1 MARIALMS
9 GSLRRE
15 SVNSSAVATV
25 QRIIERRGGHTTF
38 RVPLRNFPLF
48 DEDTERVGGMSRLW
62 STLEQFS
69 TADALFISSP
79 SYNGYPPGVLKNA
92 LDWLS
97 LGGGNSPLT
106 GIPAAIASASPGRA
120 GGANVQPHLRLI
132 LANCGARVIEHEEV
146 AIGNAPRLRGP
157 DGLFVEPGVVG
168 HLERLV
174 DATLA
179 AAAATPVAQSR

>member
-1 MARIALMS
+1 MARIAVMS

-15 SVNSSAVATV
+15 SVNSSAVLTV

-38 RVPLRNFPLF
+38 RVPLRDFPLF
-48 DEDTERVGGMSRLW
+48 DEDTERVGGMSRLL
-62 STLEQFS
+62 SALERFS

-97 LGGGNSPLT
+97 LGGENSPLA
-106 GIPAAIASASPGRA
+106 GVPASVASASPGRA
-120 GGANVQPHLRLI
+120 GGANVQPHLRRI
-132 LANCGARVIEHEEV
+132 LANCGARPIEHEEV
-146 AIGNAPRLRGP
+146 AIGDATRLRGD
-157 DGLFVEPGVVG
+157 DGLFIEPGVVG
-168 HLERLV
+168 RLERLV

-179 AAAATPVAQSR
+179 AVAVPVGRPL